1 VEKLDN
7 LAGRICK
14 EQDFQAKMRN
24 IPLQMVYE
32 NSAAYEKIDMRY
44 KDNILSF
51 FKEEGFV
58 K

>member
-1 VEKLDN
+1 VERLDS

-24 IPLQMVYE
+24 IPLQMMYE
-32 NSAAYEKIDMRY
+32 NSAAYEKVGMNY
-44 KDNILSF
+44 KDNILNF
-51 FKEEGFV
+51 FKEEGLV